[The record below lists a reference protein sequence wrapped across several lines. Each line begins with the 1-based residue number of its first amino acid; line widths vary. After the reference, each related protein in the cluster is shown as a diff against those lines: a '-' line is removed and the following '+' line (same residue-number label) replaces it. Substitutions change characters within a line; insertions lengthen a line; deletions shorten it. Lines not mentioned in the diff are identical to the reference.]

1 MIRER
6 LIRNATRS
14 RALLVCL
21 GLVAAV
27 LAAYATSFGNGP
39 VWDDRPLVVDNPFL
53 GTLSGLGRLWSTDLW
68 TASAQ
73 GEPSSFY
80 RPFTMVTFWGMVAVG
95 GRSVVWLRLGN
106 ILIHAANALLL
117 ALFARRATG
126 LGWRPAGL
134 VALLFAVAPVC
145 SEPVLWISGR
155 FDLLVVTFALLALLA
170 SRIKG
175 PLGLALVFASVAAG
189 LLSKESFTGWL
200 PLLLIDDLFL
210 RRAGRVRELLPKL
223 LPKYIAVAA
232 ATAAYLALRKMV
244 GIPSLDV
251 VTGTGVRPFVESFL
265 LLIGSFFRQLVWPS
279 TLDPFRP
286 YAAPAALAMIAIV
299 VTLAALVGAAALVFR
314 HHRDAEAARVALFGV
329 AWFVLATLP
338 SAVAGPTLAMIGD
351 RYAYLPLVGLF
362 LAAAPLL
369 AWLESRHERAPI
381 VVSAVVAVL
390 AVVWGTA
397 TAIHA
402 PAWKDDRSLA
412 ESSLAI
418 RPENPYA
425 LYLSG
430 SEAARQGRLEEAD
443 ALLARSLVGNP
454 GAWRTWNAICYVRL
468 NQNRLVEAEQ
478 ACIETTRRHAGNPRA
493 WVNLASVYVR
503 AGRWKDALESAEH
516 ATELKPKFAEAH
528 YLAGASAAKLRQYE
542 LAASHVDDGL
552 AAEPAHR
559 KLLVLQAEL
568 ERHRGAAPL
577 P

>member
-14 RALLVCL
+14 AALFVCVS
-21 GLVAAV
+21 LVAAV
-27 LAAYATSFGNGP
+27 LAAYATSLGNGA

-80 RPFTMVTFWGMVAVG
+80 RPFTMVTFWAMVTMG

-117 ALFARRATG
+117 ALFARRSAAI
-126 LGWRPAGL
+126 GWRPAGL
-134 VALLFAVAPVC
+134 AALLFALAPVC

-170 SRIKG
+170 SRVKG
-175 PLGLALVFASVAAG
+175 PLGLALVLACVSAG

-200 PLLLIDDLFL
+200 PVLLLDDVLL
-210 RRAGRVRELLPKL
+210 RRAPRVRAL
-223 LPKYIAVAA
+223 LPKYIAIAVV
-232 ATAAYLALRKMV
+232 TAAYLALRKMV

-251 VTGTGVRPFVESFL
+251 VTGTGARAFVESFL
-265 LLIGSFFRQLVWPS
+265 FLVGSFFRQLAWPA

-286 YAAPAALAMIAIV
+286 YATPTSLAMVVIVLALAIV
-299 VTLAALVGAAALVFR
+299 VGAAALVLR
-314 HHRDAEAARVALFGV
+314 RNRDADTARVAAFGV

-338 SAVAGPTLAMIGD
+338 SAVVGPTLAMIGD

-369 AWLESRHERAPI
+369 AWLESRHARAAL
-381 VVSAVVAVL
+381 VTSAVAVAL
-390 AVVWGTA
+390 SAAWGAA
-397 TAIHA
+397 TALHA
-402 PAWKDDRSLA
+402 RVWKDDGSLA
-412 ESSLAI
+412 AASLESS
-418 RPENPYA
+418 PENPYA
-425 LYLSG
+425 LYWFG
-430 SEAARQGRLEEAD
+430 SEAAQHGKLDEAD
-443 ALLARSLVGNP
+443 ALLARSLAGNP
-454 GAWRTWNAICYVRL
+454 SAWRTWNAICFVRL

-478 ACIETTRRHAGNPRA
+478 ACLETTRRHSGNPRA
-493 WVNLASVYVR
+493 WVNLASVHVR
-503 AGRWKDALESAEH
+503 AGRWKEALESAEH
-516 ATELKPKFAEAH
+516 AAELKPRFAEAH
-528 YLAGASAAKLRQYE
+528 YLAGASAANLRQYD
-542 LAASHVDDGL
+542 LAQAHVEDGL
-552 AAEPAHR
+552 AADPAHR
-559 KLLVLQAEL
+559 KLLVLQTEL
-568 ERHRGAAPL
+568 ERRRVLAPL